1 MQLTNYGFIESRGN
15 YISARANY
23 ERPMERL
30 STGLKI
36 NHSRDDVGALG
47 KSALQRIENTKVGTL
62 RTNLQ
67 NALSYTKTQDGA
79 LEKVGRIYERMETL
93 ALKAMD
99 VTFDDRSRSDLNDEY
114 QTLEEQLS
122 GLLKQKF
129 NGISLFTKA
138 SGCTEPEVTDLE
150 ASFDAGLNETLPP
163 TIPAVG
169 VKTQANPDRWIAT
182 QDVDTT
188 DGTLTLDVNGGRA
201 SERYIVKQGTTTIFD
216 TGWWATNGSAYT
228 HDLDRFVIDFG
239 KGKPTTFEFVPRDTG
254 NSTTDNTPD
263 GAFNNESF
271 NLFGGGGPSGYL
283 LQLGEGSTAGLLG
296 KKYTTSGGPVTQGQV
311 AITPAPGDSTELT
324 IEVQSTSL
332 FQAAADF
339 KGVKIIEPVEVPA
352 LEVVVNEAGDI
363 ARFEALGF
371 SRLSGTDI
379 TTRDNAQAVLE
390 RLLGENGEATEHG
403 EVHCLVNGQR
413 GEIAKSMRRME
424 LEIERLENK
433 TISGEKTL
441 GRIEDAHMA
450 KEATK
455 FAKQSLKM
463 ELAANI
469 MSRVTR
475 LTDVLLPLVT
485 QRVGGPGL

>member
-47 KSALQRIENTKVGTL
+47 KSALQRIKNTKVGTL

-79 LEKVGRIYERMETL
+79 LEKVGRIYGRMETL

-99 VTFDDRSRSDLNDEY
+99 VTFDDRSRSDLNDEF
-114 QTLEEQLS
+114 QTLEDQLS

-138 SGCTEPEVTDLE
+138 TGCTEPEVTAID
-150 ASFDAGLNETLPP
+150 ANFDAGLNETLPA
-163 TIPAVG
+163 TFPAVG
-169 VKTQANPDRWIAT
+169 AKTQANPDRWVAK

-216 TGWWATNGSAYT
+216 TGWWATNGSAYNN
-228 HDLDRFVIDFG
+228 DYDRFVIDFG
-239 KGKPTTFEFVPRDTG
+239 KDKPTTFEFVPRDTG
-254 NSTTDNTPD
+254 SSSSDNIPD
-263 GAFNNESF
+263 GTFNNENF
-271 NLFGGGGPSGYL
+271 NASGGVPSGYL
-283 LQLGEGSTAGLLG
+283 RQLGEGSTAGLIG
-296 KKYTTSGGPVTQGQV
+296 KKFTTSGGPLTQGQV
-311 AITPAPGDSTELT
+311 TITPAPGDSTELS

-332 FQAAADF
+332 FQASAAF
-339 KGVKIIEPVEVPA
+339 KGVKIVEPEVVPA
-352 LEVVVNEAGDI
+352 LEVVVNEAGEI

-390 RLLGENGEATEHG
+390 RLLGENGEATKHG

-441 GRIEDAHMA
+441 GRIEDADMA

-469 MSRVTR
+469 MSRATR
-475 LTDVLLPLVT
+475 LTDVLLPLAT

>member
-15 YISARANY
+15 YIAARSNY

-47 KSALQRIENTKVGTL
+47 KSALQRVENTKVGIL

-79 LEKVGRIYERMETL
+79 LEQVGRIYERMATL
-93 ALKAMD
+93 AHKAMD
-99 VTFDDRSRSDLNDEY
+99 VTFEDRSRSDLNDEY

-122 GLLKQKF
+122 EILKQKF
-129 NGISLFTKA
+129 NGVSLFTKA
-138 SGCTEPEVTDLE
+138 TGCTEPEVTEID
-150 ASFDAGLNETLPP
+150 ANFDAGLNETLAA

-169 VKTQANPDRWIAT
+169 PKTQANPDRWIAT
-182 QDVDTT
+182 QDVETT
-188 DGTLTLDVNGGRA
+188 DGTLTLDVNGGRV
-201 SERYIVKQGTTTIFD
+201 SERYIVQQGTTTIFD
-216 TGWWATNGSAYT
+216 TGWWATNGSAYQS
-228 HDLDRFVIDFG
+228 DYDRFVIDFG

-254 NSTTDNTPD
+254 NPTNDNAPD
-263 GAFNNESF
+263 GTFNNESF
-271 NLFGGGGPSGYL
+271 NASGGVPSGYL
-283 LQLGEGSTAGLLG
+283 VQLGEGSTAGLLG
-296 KKYTTSGGPVTQGQV
+296 KKYTTSGGLVTQGQV
-311 AITPAPGDSTELT
+311 TITPAPGDSTELT

-332 FQAAADF
+332 FQASADF
-339 KGVKIIEPVEVPA
+339 KGVKIIEPEVVPA
-352 LEVVVNEAGDI
+352 LEVVVNEGGEI
-363 ARFEALGF
+363 ARLKAMGF

-379 TTRDNAQAVLE
+379 STRENAQAVLE

-403 EVHCLVNGQR
+403 EIHCLMNGQR
-413 GEIAKSMRRME
+413 GEVAKSMRRME

-441 GRIEDAHMA
+441 GRLEDADMA

-455 FAKQSLKM
+455 FATQSLKM

-475 LTDVLLPLVT
+475 LTDVLLPLAT
-485 QRVGGPGL
+485 QRVVGSSL

>member
-47 KSALQRIENTKVGTL
+47 RSALQRVENTQAGVL

-67 NALSYTKTQDGA
+67 NAMSYTKTQDGA
-79 LEKVGRIYERMETL
+79 LEKVGRIYERMATL
-93 ALKAMD
+93 AHKALD
-99 VTFDDRSRSDLNDEY
+99 VIVDDQSRSDLNDEY
-114 QTLEEQLS
+114 QMLEEQLS
-122 GLLKQKF
+122 GLLSEKF

-138 SGCTEPEVTDLE
+138 TGCTEPEVTALSADF
-150 ASFDAGLNETLPP
+150 SDGLNETLPP
-163 TIPAVG
+163 TNPGPTNEWISSKDVG
-169 VKTQANPDRWIAT
+169 
-182 QDVDTT
+182 TT
-188 DGTLTLDVNGGRA
+188 DGKLTLQVNSGTA
-201 SERYIVKQGTTTIFD
+201 AERYVVMQGTDVIFD
-216 TGWWATNGSAYT
+216 TGQWLTAGNAYS
-228 HDLDRFVIDFG
+228 HDFDEFVIEFG
-239 KGKPTTFEFVPRDTG
+239 AGKPTTYSYSELDTG
-254 NSTTDNTPD
+254 SNRGVANPLGPANGANPTGTPGAPAPDGTKSNTAGGWGEGGVNQTGVIQTFPSTGLSTNLTIKVESTTLFPAEA
-263 GAFNNESF
+263 AF
-271 NLFGGGGPSGYL
+271 
-283 LQLGEGSTAGLLG
+283 EGVL
-296 KKYTTSGGPVTQGQV
+296 
-311 AITPAPGDSTELT
+311 
-324 IEVQSTSL
+324 
-332 FQAAADF
+332 
-339 KGVKIIEPVEVPA
+339 IIEPEVVPA
-352 LEVVVNEAGDI
+352 LEVVVNEDGEI

-379 TTRDNAQAVLE
+379 TTRENAQAVLE

-403 EVHCLVNGQR
+403 EIHCLMNGQR
-413 GEIAKSMRRME
+413 AELGKSMRRME

-441 GRIEDAHMA
+441 GRIEDADMA
-450 KEATK
+450 QEATK

-475 LTDVLLPLVT
+475 LTDVLLPLAT
-485 QRVGGPGL
+485 QRVGGSSL